1 MAAPVR
7 QAIGQALEE
16 RFTFLLRQLNAGGT
30 RAVAEKYAPF
40 VPGSFP
46 VAAAAVG
53 AGGGPEDVSGL
64 SD

>member
-7 QAIGQALEE
+7 QAIGQSLEE

-46 VAAAAVG
+46 VAVHAVG
-53 AGGGPEDVSGL
+53 AGKGPEDVTGL